1 MLSKNCDPGTC
12 PTSLFLGWKFTLNDK
27 IIQKLSIKIP
37 IVLRIKLYYM
47 VKTPILEK
55 QSSAEKISAIWS
67 GY

>member
-12 PTSLFLGWKFTLNDK
+12 LTSSFLGWKFNLNDK

-37 IVLRIKLYYM
+37 IVLRMKLYY
-47 VKTPILEK
+47 KTPILEK
-55 QSSAEKISAIWS
+55 QKSAEKISAIWS